1 MDANVR
7 TIFELNAD
15 WARMIDARDIDG
27 IVSLYLP
34 DGAFL
39 LPGQPAFEGHAGVRA
54 AWQAFFDLPEFALVF
69 KPTVVEVSGDA
80 SFAMDKGSYRL
91 SFQGPEGPVVEI
103 GKYLVVWR
111 ASADGT
117 WKVAADMV
125 NSDAPPAVA

>member
-7 TIFELNAD
+7 TILEVNAD

-27 IVSLYLP
+27 IVDLYRA

-39 LPGQPAFEGHAGVRA
+39 LPNQPAFEGHEGVRA

-69 KPTVVEVSGDA
+69 KPAVVEISGDA
-80 SFAMDKGSYRL
+80 SFAMDKGTYRL
-91 SFQGPEGPVVEI
+91 SFHSPEGPVVET

-111 ASADGT
+111 AAADGT

-125 NSDAPPAVA
+125 NSDAPAAGA